1 MNDTERFWMVA
12 IHALLILA
20 LGALI
25 GYAADSWAIGL
36 ASLLLAVAGA
46 SLGHHLTTEKET
58 KHGEN

>member
-1 MNDTERFWMVA
+1 MVA